1 MARMSSVFL
10 FPGQGSQSVGMM
22 SDLAANHPQVRES
35 FDTASK
41 VLGFD
46 LWELSQQGP
55 AERLALTEITQPL
68 MLVAGVATWRV
79 WRAVGGADPTWVA
92 GHSLGEFTAL
102 VAAGVLEFSEAVDL
116 VRFRG
121 EVMRDAVPDGQ
132 GGMAAIIGLN
142 DATLIDACREA
153 AGDQVAE
160 AVNFN
165 APGQVVIAGHAEALR
180 RAIEVAK
187 ARGAK
192 RALPLPIS
200 VPCHSSLMRPA
211 AERLRERLRSCTLA
225 APSIRF
231 LSSVDATEYRDPES
245 IRDLLYRQL
254 ASPVRWVSTIE
265 ALVGLGV
272 TQFVECGP
280 GKVLAGLTRRI
291 DKRPELQIAAL
302 ETVDQFATIKQTLG
316 TGAST

>member
-1 MARMSSVFL
+1 MSSVFL
-10 FPGQGSQSVGMM
+10 FPGQGSQSVGML
-22 SDLAANHPQVRES
+22 SDLAAHHSQVRAS
-35 FDTASK
+35 FDTASE

-46 LWELSQQGP
+46 LWALSQQGP

-79 WRAVGGADPTWVA
+79 WRALGGAEPTWVA

-102 VAAGVLEFSEAVDL
+102 VAAGVLDFSEAVDL

-121 EVMRDAVPDGQ
+121 EIMRDAVPDGQ
-132 GGMAAIIGLN
+132 GGMAAIIGLD

-165 APGQVVIAGHAEALR
+165 APGQVVIAGHVEALR

-200 VPCHSSLMRPA
+200 VPCHSSLMQPA
-211 AERLRERLRSCTLA
+211 AERLRERLRGCHVT

-231 LSSVDATEYRDPES
+231 LSSVDACEYAEPEH

-254 ASPVRWVSTIE
+254 ASPVRWVLTIE
-265 ALVGLGV
+265 ALLARGV

-280 GKVLAGLTRRI
+280 GKVLTGLTRRI
-291 DKRPELQIAAL
+291 DKSPQLQIMAL
-302 ETVDQFATIKQTLG
+302 ESAEQFATVG
-316 TGAST
+316 TEFGKGVSP

>member
-1 MARMSSVFL
+1 MPRMNSVFL

-22 SDLAANHPQVRES
+22 SDLAAHHPQVRES
-35 FDTASK
+35 FDLASK

-79 WRAVGGADPTWVA
+79 WRAMGGADPTWVA

-102 VAAGVLEFSEAVDL
+102 VAAGVLDFSEAVDL

-121 EVMRDAVPDGQ
+121 EIMRDAVPEGQ
-132 GGMAAIIGLN
+132 GGMAAIIGLD
-142 DATLIDACREA
+142 DATLVDACREA
-153 AGDQVAE
+153 AGDQVVE

-165 APGQVVIAGHAEALR
+165 APGQVVIAGHVEALR

-200 VPCHSSLMRPA
+200 VPCHSSLMQPA
-211 AERLRERLRSCTLA
+211 AERLRERLRGCRVA

-231 LSSVDATEYRDPES
+231 LSSVDASEYVEPED

-265 ALVGLGV
+265 ALLARGV

-291 DKRPELQIAAL
+291 DKRPELQITTL
-302 ETVDQFATIKQTLG
+302 ETTQHFATLEMALG
-316 TGAST
+316 DGVSL

>member
-1 MARMSSVFL
+1 MLRMSSVFL

-22 SDLAANHPQVRES
+22 ADLAAHHPQVRES

-46 LWELSQQGP
+46 LWDLSQQGP

-79 WRAVGGADPTWVA
+79 WRAVGGSDPTWVA
-92 GHSLGEFTAL
+92 GHSLGEFSAL
-102 VAAGVLEFSEAVDL
+102 VAAGVLDFAEAVDL

-132 GGMAAIIGLN
+132 GGMAAVIGLD
-142 DATLIDACREA
+142 DAALIEACREA

-165 APGQVVIAGHAEALR
+165 APGQVVIAGHVEALR
-180 RAIEVAK
+180 RAIEAAK

-200 VPCHSSLMRPA
+200 VPCHSSLMQPA
-211 AERLRERLRSCTLA
+211 AERLRERLRSCSLV

-231 LSSVDATEYRDPES
+231 LSSVDATEYRDPER

-265 ALVGLGV
+265 TLAGLGV
-272 TQFVECGP
+272 TQFIECGP
-280 GKVLAGLTRRI
+280 GKVLAGLARRI

-302 ETVDQFATIKQTLG
+302 ETVDQFATIKEALT
-316 TGAST
+316 

>member
-1 MARMSSVFL
+1 MLGMSSVFL

-22 SDLAANHPQVRES
+22 SDLAASHPQVRES
-35 FDTASK
+35 FDTASN

-46 LWELSQQGP
+46 LWDLAQQGP

-79 WRAVGGADPTWVA
+79 WRAVGGASPTWVA

-102 VAAGVLEFSEAVDL
+102 VAAGVLDFPEAVDL

-132 GGMAAIIGLN
+132 GGMAAIIGL
-142 DATLIDACREA
+142 DDTALIEACREA
-153 AGDQVAE
+153 AGEQVAE

-180 RAIEVAK
+180 RAIEAAK

-200 VPCHSSLMRPA
+200 VPCHSSLMKPA
-211 AERLRERLRSCTLA
+211 AERLRERLRTCSLS

-231 LSSVDATEYRDPES
+231 LSSVDASEYSDPEA

-254 ASPVRWVSTIE
+254 ASPVRWVATVE
-265 ALVGLGV
+265 ALVALGV

-291 DKRPELQIAAL
+291 DKRPELQIKAL
-302 ETVDQFATIKQTLG
+302 ESVESFANPQEVL
-316 TGAST
+316 S

>member
-1 MARMSSVFL
+1 MLRMSSVFL

-35 FDTASK
+35 FDAASK

-79 WRAVGGADPTWVA
+79 WRAVGGSDPTWVA
-92 GHSLGEFTAL
+92 GHSLGEFSAL
-102 VAAGVLEFSEAVDL
+102 VAAGVLDFAEAVDL

-132 GGMAAIIGLN
+132 GGMAAIIGLD
-142 DATLIDACREA
+142 DAALIEACREA
-153 AGDQVAE
+153 AGEQVAE

-200 VPCHSSLMRPA
+200 VPCHSSLMQPA
-211 AERLRERLRSCTLA
+211 AERLRERLRSCALSV
-225 APSIRF
+225 PSIRF
-231 LSSVDATEYRDPES
+231 LSSVDASEYRDPEG

-272 TQFVECGP
+272 TQFIECGP
-280 GKVLAGLTRRI
+280 GKVLAGLVRRI

-302 ETVDQFATIKQTLG
+302 ETDEQFATIK
-316 TGAST
+316 GALT